1 MIVQQRCVRKCPQSA
16 DTKLTAM
23 SYSMRNEKRCRGEVS
38 GRHTVTKFLSE
49 SVAFILLAFAATL
62 GMKMA
67 G

>member
-1 MIVQQRCVRKCPQSA
+1 
-16 DTKLTAM
+16 M

-49 SVAFILLAFAATL
+49 SVAFVLLAFAATL